1 MSNSDLFS
9 IGCVVF
15 GIFMAG
21 TYVHYRNAA
30 NSYIFKHKDD
40 DRLAYAEERGDETH
54 NVVGL

>member
-40 DRLAYAEERGDETH
+40 DRLAYA
-54 NVVGL
+54 